1 MEVGLQTQEL
11 SKYNRYILDKIIAS
25 FEENPFNIYELIR
38 EAVSY
43 KCILPSQN
51 ELVMDTYYNVVE
63 YLLKY
68 EFIIEKKEMSSYIL
82 TGKGIELKKC
92 GSMEKYEELYLRKS
106 KKSFLHTL
114 ISKIKTGNEPE
125 ANVLVEYY
133 E

>member
-1 MEVGLQTQEL
+1 MDAWQPTQEL
-11 SKYNRYILDKIIAS
+11 SKYNRYILDKIIAG
-25 FEENPFNIYELIR
+25 FEEHPFNIYELIR

-51 ELVMDTYYNVVE
+51 ELVMDTYYNIAE

-82 TGKGIELKKC
+82 TSKGIELKKC
-92 GSMEKYEELYLRKS
+92 GSIEKYEELYLRKN
-106 KKSFLHTL
+106 KKSFLHAL
-114 ISKIKTGNEPE
+114 ISKMKTGNEPGAE
-125 ANVLVEYY
+125 VLAQYY